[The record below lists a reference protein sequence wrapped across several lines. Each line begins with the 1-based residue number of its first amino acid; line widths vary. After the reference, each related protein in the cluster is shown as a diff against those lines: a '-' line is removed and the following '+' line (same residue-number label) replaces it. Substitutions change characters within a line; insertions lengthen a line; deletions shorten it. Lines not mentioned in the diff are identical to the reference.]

1 MKIKLDTKKIY
12 LAMAEKGLTITE
24 IAKQGGISQQ
34 AVSNALNGNRV
45 GKVKVVPAICQAL
58 ELSAKDIVII
68 EDQLPPEQRK
78 GGKMEDRY
86 YEVIIPVSIYIN
98 DAMNPSIIFDTYEEA
113 VKAAKPWIDQKYD
126 VVITARYY
134 KDEDDYGEQR

>member
-24 IAKQGGISQQ
+24 ISKQGGVSQQ

-68 EDQLPPEQRK
+68 ED
-78 GGKMEDRY
+78 
-86 YEVIIPVSIYIN
+86 
-98 DAMNPSIIFDTYEEA
+98 
-113 VKAAKPWIDQKYD
+113 
-126 VVITARYY
+126 
-134 KDEDDYGEQR
+134 